1 MIRKVLTVIGLI
13 LIAVVLLPAVLPP
26 LTRAAGDI
34 QDVLV
39 TNWPRLWQIQGDV
52 TISKPIPQTQLV
64 ELPEQQVTPVS
75 TKETTRLIYGGTLDT
90 KGFPSVVFSLA
101 GLTKA
106 DVFKAGEV
114 GAILIPEVAT
124 VIDAFNEKGVFL
136 FPLEVRAQVGTF
148 PPYFSSGQPKYT
160 IGFDRYRIYYFNTT
174 DKTATVHL
182 YAYLTQ

>member
-1 MIRKVLTVIGLI
+1 MARKLLI
-13 LIAVVLLPAVLPP
+13 SLGVLLVAALVLPALFPP
-26 LTRAAGDI
+26 LTRAAGEV
-34 QDVLV
+34 QEVLV
-39 TNWPRLWQIQGDV
+39 TNWPGLWRIQGEV
-52 TISKPIPQTQLV
+52 SVARPIPQTQLV
-64 ELPEQQVTPVS
+64 ELPEQQITPVS
-75 TKETTRLIYGGTLDT
+75 PKETTRLIYGGTLET
-90 KGFPSVVFSLA
+90 AGFPSVVFSLA

-114 GAILIPEVAT
+114 GAILIPDVPT
-124 VIDAFNEKGVFL
+124 VVDAFNEKGVFL

-160 IGFDRYRIYYFNTT
+160 VGFDRYRVYYFNTT